1 MSKLHLESINNHFT
15 YLAFLAFWTVAF
27 IINAG
32 PHWEQYTSTK
42 EMIET
47 AGMITSLQF
56 LVAIVTL
63 YILAPK
69 LLDKDRVWLF
79 CITLFCLIVV
89 ASEINILI
97 RYFHL
102 EKSYPNTY
110 KGFLSAY
117 GHMTLAERMSLSW
130 TMRYIIFSKIPLFL
144 FPTILLL
151 SYRYY
156 RNQQS
161 LLRLSEH
168 KRTAELEALKNQ
180 LNPHF
185 LFNTLNN
192 IYALALKKSDET
204 PIAIEK
210 LSGILDYVVY
220 RCNDTYVLLAD
231 ELKLLEDYVAL
242 EKIRYRD
249 RLSVQIETD
258 IDAHCKI
265 APLILL
271 TLIENACKHSTQ
283 EELGQAKISIK
294 LDTKGSDIHIL
305 ITNTKP
311 NISSTKPELECIGL
325 RNLKQQLEL
334 LYPDAH
340 RLKIDDTDRLYSTS
354 LVLTQK

>member
-1 MSKLHLESINNHFT
+1 MPQTEFKPLNIKFT
-15 YLAFLAFWTVAF
+15 NIAFVIFWAVAF

-32 PHWEQYTSTK
+32 PHWEQYSSTK

-47 AGMITSLQF
+47 AGMVTSLQF
-56 LVAIVTL
+56 FVALISMYFLV
-63 YILAPK
+63 PK
-69 LLDKDRVWLF
+69 LLDKDRIWIF
-79 CITLFCLIVV
+79 CIALFVLIIV

-102 EKSYPNTY
+102 EINYPDTY
-110 KGFLSAY
+110 KGFLSVY
-117 GHMTLAERMSLSW
+117 GHMSLSERMNLSW

-144 FPTILLL
+144 FPTILLM

-156 RNQQS
+156 REQQK

-220 RCNDTYVLLAD
+220 RCNDSYVS
-231 ELKLLEDYVAL
+231 LEDEFKLIEDYIAL

-249 RLSVQIETD
+249 RLNVSIENQISVP
-258 IDAHCKI
+258 CKI
-265 APLILL
+265 APLLLL
-271 TLIENACKHSTQ
+271 TLIENACKHGAR
-283 EELGQAKISIK
+283 EELGQAKIN
-294 LDTKGSDIHIL
+294 IL
-305 ITNTKP
+305 IETIGDGINIIVSNTKP
-311 NISSTKPELECIGL
+311 KTSTPISDEKCIGL
-325 RNLKQQLEL
+325 DNLKKQLNL
-334 LYPDAH
+334 LYPESHNLMVKETPDLYTTTL
-340 RLKIDDTDRLYSTS
+340 RLR
-354 LVLTQK
+354 QK

>member
-1 MSKLHLESINNHFT
+1 MPQTEFKPLNIKFT
-15 YLAFLAFWTVAF
+15 YIAFVIFWVVAF

-32 PHWEQYTSTK
+32 PHWEQYSSTK

-47 AGMITSLQF
+47 AGMVTSLQLFVALISMYF
-56 LVAIVTL
+56 LV
-63 YILAPK
+63 PK
-69 LLDKDRVWLF
+69 LLEKDRVWLF
-79 CITLFCLIVV
+79 CFALFALIIV

-102 EKSYPNTY
+102 EINYPDTY
-110 KGFLSAY
+110 KGFLSVF
-117 GHMTLAERMSLSW
+117 GHMTLSERMNLSW

-144 FPTILLL
+144 FPTILLM

-156 RNQQS
+156 REQQK

-220 RCNDTYVLLAD
+220 RCNDTYVSLED
-231 ELKLLEDYVAL
+231 ELTLIEDYVAL

-249 RLSVQIETD
+249 RLNVTIENKISVP
-258 IDAHCKI
+258 CKI
-265 APLILL
+265 APLLLL
-271 TLIENACKHSTQ
+271 TLIENACKHGAR
-283 EELGQAKISIK
+283 EELGQAQIGIMIETIGEGINIIIS
-294 LDTKGSDIHIL
+294 
-305 ITNTKP
+305 NTKP
-311 NISSTKPELECIGL
+311 KAPSPTSDEERIGL
-325 RNLKQQLEL
+325 NNLKKQLNL
-334 LYPDAH
+334 LYPDSH
-340 RLKIDDTDRLYSTS
+340 TLIIKETSNLYTTS
-354 LVLTQK
+354 LRLRQK

>member
-1 MSKLHLESINNHFT
+1 MPNHILETLNTKFT
-15 YLAFLAFWTVAF
+15 YLAFVAFWVVAF

-32 PHWEQYTSTK
+32 PHWERYSSNQ

-47 AGMITSLQF
+47 AGMVTCLQF
-56 LVAIVTL
+56 LVAVVTL

-79 CITLFCLIVV
+79 CLSIFILIII

-102 EKSYPNTY
+102 EKQYPDTY
-110 KGFLSAY
+110 KAFLSMY
-117 GHMTLAERMSLSW
+117 GEMTLTERMNLSW

-144 FPTILLL
+144 FPTVLLL

-156 RNQQS
+156 RKQQT
-161 LLRLSEH
+161 LLLFSEN

-220 RCNDTYVLLAD
+220 RCNDTYVA
-231 ELKLLEDYVAL
+231 LEDEIKLIQDYIAL

-249 RLSVQIETD
+249 RLNVRIESKLNV
-258 IDAHCKI
+258 HCKI

-271 TLIENACKHSTQ
+271 TLVENACKHGAK
-283 EELGQAKISIK
+283 EELGEAQIIINIETANNE
-294 LDTKGSDIHIL
+294 IHID
-305 ITNTKP
+305 ISNSKP
-311 NISSTKPELECIGL
+311 KTPLHNVESQCIGL
-325 RNLKQQLEL
+325 SNLKKQLKL
-334 LYPDAH
+334 LYPDLH
-340 RLKIDDTDRLYSTS
+340 TLKIKETADFYATS
-354 LVLTQK
+354 LILKR